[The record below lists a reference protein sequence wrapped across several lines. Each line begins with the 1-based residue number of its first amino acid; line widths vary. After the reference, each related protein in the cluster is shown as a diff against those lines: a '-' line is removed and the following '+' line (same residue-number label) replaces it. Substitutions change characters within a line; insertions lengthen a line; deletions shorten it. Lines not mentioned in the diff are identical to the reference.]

1 MSTFAAYA
9 PALMFPALFA
19 LVFMGVP
26 VAAALIG
33 VAFAFGYWASG
44 DLIGLQ
50 LFRFTWSVTSNYIL
64 VAIPLFVFMGS
75 MLERSGIAEKLFEAM
90 RVWLG
95 RFRGGL
101 ALATITMCAIFA
113 AGTGIVGA
121 VEVLVGLMAMPAMLK
136 YRYHPALISGTI
148 CAGGSLGTMIPP
160 SIVVVIYAA
169 QARIPIGDLL
179 VGVLVP
185 GGIMVALFLGYI
197 VLHTQVRPQDG
208 PPVPPEEIDMTTA
221 EKLKLLATALVPA
234 TLLILSV
241 VGSITAGI
249 ASPTEAAGVGALGT
263 ILLTMFY
270 GRFTLKLLFD
280 ALRTTLTINAMIMMI
295 VLGGTMFTSIFLTT
309 GGARMVNGLVDM
321 WSLGAAGVTALY
333 LVLIFLG
340 GFILDWVSIVLVTA
354 PIFEPLL
361 NKFGVDK
368 LWVGVMA
375 VVVIQTSYLTPPMA
389 PSIFYLRGIAPP
401 EVTYRDMYLGIIP
414 FVACQ
419 LLTLLAVLAM
429 PWTATWLPTVTRA
442 F

>member
-1 MSTFAAYA
+1 MSFFATYA
-9 PALMFPALFA
+9 PAFMFPALFL
-19 LVFMGVP
+19 LVFLGVP
-26 VAAALIG
+26 VAFALIG
-33 VAFAFGYWASG
+33 VAFVFGTYASG

-64 VAIPLFVFMGS
+64 VAIALFVFMGS
-75 MLERSGIAEKLFEAM
+75 MLERSGIAERLFEAM

-179 VGVLVP
+179 VGVLIP
-185 GGIMVALFLGYI
+185 GVIMVALFLLYI
-197 VLHTQVRPQDG
+197 ILHTQIRPEHG
-208 PPVPPEEIDMTTA
+208 PPVPAEEIDMTTG
-221 EKLKLLATALVPA
+221 EKVKLLLTALVPA
-234 TLLILSV
+234 TILIMSV
-241 VGSITAGI
+241 VGSITFGI

-263 ILLTMFY
+263 ILLTIFY
-270 GRFTLKLLFD
+270 GRFTWQVFID

-309 GGARMVNGLVDM
+309 GGARMVNGLVDA
-321 WSLGAAGVTALY
+321 WQLGAAGIVSLY
-333 LVLIFLG
+333 LFLIFLG

-361 NKFGVDK
+361 NKFGLDK

-375 VVVIQTSYLTPPMA
+375 VIVIQTSYLTPPMA

-401 EVTYRDMYLGIIP
+401 EVTYRHMYLGIIP

-419 LLTLLAVLAM
+419 LLALLAVLAM
-429 PWTATWLPTVTRA
+429 PWTATWLPKISA
-442 F
+442 SF

>member
-1 MSTFAAYA
+1 MNTLAAWA

-19 LVFMGVP
+19 LVFLGVP
-26 VAAALIG
+26 VSAALVGI
-33 VAFAFGYWASG
+33 AFVFGYWASG

-50 LFRFTWSVTSNYIL
+50 LFRFAWAVTSNYIL
-64 VAIPLFVFMGS
+64 VAIPLFIFMGS

-121 VEVLVGLMAMPAMLK
+121 VEVLVGLMAMPAMLR

-179 VGVLVP
+179 VGVLIP
-185 GGIMVALFLGYI
+185 GGLMVALFLGYI
-197 VLHTQVRPQDG
+197 VLHTQLRPEHG
-208 PPVPPEEIDMTTA
+208 PPVPPEELAMPSGA
-221 EKLKLLATALVPA
+221 KLKLLLTALVPA
-234 TLLILSV
+234 TLLILAV
-241 VGSITAGI
+241 VGSITAGV

-263 ILLTMFY
+263 ILLTVFY
-270 GRFTLKLLFD
+270 RRFTWRIFRE

-295 VLGGTMFTSIFLTT
+295 VLGGTMFTSIFLTS
-309 GGARMVNGLVDM
+309 GGARMVNALVDA
-321 WSLGAAGVTALY
+321 WQLGGAGVTFLY
-333 LVLIFLG
+333 LFLIFLG

-361 NKFGVDK
+361 NKFAVDK

-375 VVVIQTSYLTPPMA
+375 VIVIQTSYLTPPMA

-401 EVTYRDMYLGIIP
+401 EVTYKHMYLGILP
-414 FVACQ
+414 FVGCQ
-419 LLTLLAVLAM
+419 LLTLLLVLLM
-429 PWTATWLPTVTRA
+429 PWTATWLPVVTRA

>member
-1 MSTFAAYA
+1 MSLFATLA
-9 PALMFPALFA
+9 PALMFPALF
-19 LVFMGVP
+19 LFVFLGVP
-26 VAAALIG
+26 VAFALIG
-33 VAFAFGYWASG
+33 VAFVFGFYVSG
-44 DLIGLQ
+44 DLVGLQ
-50 LFRFTWSVTSNYIL
+50 LFRFAWSVTSNYIL
-64 VAIPLFVFMGS
+64 VAIALFVFMGA

-95 RFRGGL
+95 RFKGGL

-121 VEVLVGLMAMPAMLK
+121 VEVLVGLMAMPTML
-136 YRYHPALISGTI
+136 RYGYDKALISGTI

-179 VGVLVP
+179 VGVLIP
-185 GGIMVALFLGYI
+185 GGIMVAAFLLYI
-197 VLHTQVRPQDG
+197 ILLCQFRPEAG
-208 PPVPPEEIDMTTA
+208 PPVPPGEIDMTTA
-221 EKLKLLATALVPA
+221 EKLKLLLTALVPA

-241 VGSITAGI
+241 VGSITLGI

-263 ILLTMFY
+263 ILLTIFY
-270 GRFTLKLLFD
+270 GRFTWRIFLD

-295 VLGGTMFTSIFLTT
+295 VLGGTMFTSIFLTS
-309 GGARMVNGLVDM
+309 GGARMVNALVETLQ
-321 WSLGAAGVTALY
+321 LGAGGVLFLY
-333 LVLIFLG
+333 LFLIFLG

-354 PIFEPLL
+354 PIFEPLIVKAGL
-361 NKFGVDK
+361 NP

-375 VVVIQTSYLTPPMA
+375 IIVIQTSYLTPPMA

-401 EVTYRDMYLGIIP
+401 EVTYRDMYVGIVP
-414 FVACQ
+414 FVLCQ
-419 LLTLLAVLAM
+419 LVTLLVVLAM
-429 PWTATWLPTVTRA
+429 PWTATWLPAVTRS

>member
-1 MSTFAAYA
+1 
-9 PALMFPALFA
+9 
-19 LVFMGVP
+19 
-26 VAAALIG
+26 
-33 VAFAFGYWASG
+33 
-44 DLIGLQ
+44 
-50 LFRFTWSVTSNYIL
+50 
-64 VAIPLFVFMGS
+64 
-75 MLERSGIAEKLFEAM
+75 
-90 RVWLG
+90 
-95 RFRGGL
+95 
-101 ALATITMCAIFA
+101 
-113 AGTGIVGA
+113 
-121 VEVLVGLMAMPAMLK
+121 
-136 YRYHPALISGTI
+136 
-148 CAGGSLGTMIPP
+148 MIPP

-185 GGIMVALFLGYI
+185 GGIMVALFLAYI
-197 VLHTQVRPQDG
+197 ILHTQIRPQDG
-208 PPVPPEEIDMTTA
+208 PPVPPEEIDMTTR
-221 EKLKLLATALVPA
+221 EKLRLLATALVPA
-234 TLLILSV
+234 TFLILSV

-270 GRFTLKLLFD
+270 GRFTWKLLFE

-333 LVLIFLG
+333 LFLIFLG

-375 VVVIQTSYLTPPMA
+375 IVVIQTSYLTPPMA

-401 EVTYRDMYLGIIP
+401 EVTYRDMYLGIVP

-429 PWTATWLPTVTRA
+429 PWTATWLPAVTRA

>member
-1 MSTFAAYA
+1 MSTLVAYA
-9 PALMFPALFA
+9 PALMFPVLFA

-101 ALATITMCAIFA
+101 ELATITMCAIFA

-185 GGIMVALFLGYI
+185 GGIMVALFLAYI
-197 VLHTQVRPQDG
+197 ILHTQIRPQDG
-208 PPVPPEEIDMTTA
+208 PPVPPDEIDMTTR

-234 TLLILSV
+234 TFLILSV

-270 GRFTLKLLFD
+270 GRFTWKLLFD

-333 LVLIFLG
+333 LFLIFLG

-375 VVVIQTSYLTPPMA
+375 IVVIQTSYLTPPMA

-401 EVTYRDMYLGIIP
+401 EVTYRDMYLGIVP

>member
-1 MSTFAAYA
+1 MSFFATYA
-9 PALMFPALFA
+9 PAFMFPTLFL
-19 LVFMGVP
+19 LVFLGVP
-26 VAAALIG
+26 VSFALIG
-33 VAFAFGYWASG
+33 IAFVFGYYASG

-136 YRYHPALISGTI
+136 YKYHPALISGTI

-179 VGVLVP
+179 VGVLIP
-185 GGIMVALFLGYI
+185 GTLMVALFLLYI
-197 VLHTQVRPQDG
+197 ILHTQIRPDHG
-208 PPVPPEEIDMTTA
+208 PPVPAEEIDMTA
-221 EKLKLLATALVPA
+221 GEKWKLLLTALVPA
-234 TLLILSV
+234 MFLIVSV
-241 VGSITAGI
+241 VGSITFGI

-263 ILLTMFY
+263 ILLTIFY
-270 GRFTLKLLFD
+270 GRFTWKVLFD

-309 GGARMVNGLVDM
+309 GGARMVNGLVELYQ
-321 WSLGAAGVTALY
+321 LGAGGVLFLY
-333 LVLIFLG
+333 LLIIFLG

-361 NKFGVDK
+361 NKFALDK

-375 VVVIQTSYLTPPMA
+375 IIVIQTSYLTPPMA

-401 EVTYRDMYLGIIP
+401 EVTYKDMYLGVVP
-414 FVACQ
+414 FVICQ
-419 LLTLLAVLAM
+419 GLALLAVYFLPTM
-429 PWTATWLPTVTRA
+429 ATWLPKISA
-442 F
+442 GF